1 MMAVTDGSVW
11 WRRFLGGSDDPR
23 SSVLSILLKRYVREK
38 QNALRYGEHAERMQY
53 PQFRDALRR
62 MAAEED
68 KHAEALATKIK
79 NLGGRLPDVTPV
91 PIGKEPN
98 SWHYIK
104 TDLEEEQRDSD
115 DLQDELPPVA
125 AAFPDIADLL
135 ERIESDG
142 KRHRDQ
148 LRDMLARS
156 DPQSL
161 GPP

>member
-1 MMAVTDGSVW
+1 MAVTGGASW
-11 WRRFLGGSDDPR
+11 WWRFLGGGDDAQT
-23 SSVLSILLKRYVREK
+23 SVLSILRRRYVRER
-38 QNALRYGEHAERMQY
+38 QNAVRYAQHAERMQY
-53 PQFRDALRR
+53 PQFRDALNR
-62 MAAEED
+62 MADEEG
-68 KHAEALATKIK
+68 KHADALAAKIK
-79 NLGGRLPDVTPV
+79 SLGERPPDVTPV
-91 PIGKEPN
+91 HVSKEQN

-104 TDLEEEQRDSD
+104 TDLEEEQGGAD
-115 DLQDELPPVA
+115 DLQDQLLAVV

-142 KRHRDQ
+142 KRHRGQ